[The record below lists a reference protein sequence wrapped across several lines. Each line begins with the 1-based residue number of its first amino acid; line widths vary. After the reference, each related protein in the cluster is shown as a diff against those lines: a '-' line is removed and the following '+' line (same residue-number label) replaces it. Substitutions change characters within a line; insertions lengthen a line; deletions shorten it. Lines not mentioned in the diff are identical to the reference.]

1 MIIMNDEK
9 KMSEH
14 IELLSIIKDQ
24 LNEIPADKMVKYN
37 KEGEID
43 NAQFVFLQFLKQT
56 IREDGAAWITQ
67 FIHQDYYG
75 AVN

>member
-1 MIIMNDEK
+1 MNDEK

-67 FIHQDYYG
+67 FIHQDYHG

>member
-1 MIIMNDEK
+1 MNDEK

-24 LNEIPADKMVKYN
+24 LNKIPADKMVVYN
-37 KEGEID
+37 SDGEFD

-67 FIHQDYYG
+67 FIHQDYYE
-75 AVN
+75 AVK